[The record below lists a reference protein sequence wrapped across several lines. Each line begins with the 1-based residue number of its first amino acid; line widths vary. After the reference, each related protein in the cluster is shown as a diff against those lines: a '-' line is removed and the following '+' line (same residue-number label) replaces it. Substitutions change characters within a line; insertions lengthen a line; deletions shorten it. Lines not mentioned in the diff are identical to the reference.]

1 MGLLSLNMRP
11 LPMLRL
17 FFAPLFFSV
26 FAAAS
31 ARFQTLDLQKGR
43 IIDKVVC
50 IKDSRFSYALYL
62 PSGFSIEKEW
72 PVVFCFD
79 PRAQGRRPVE
89 LLQAAAETH
98 GYILAGSLD
107 SKNGP
112 VEPNQKA
119 AIAVWQDVRERFPV
133 DASRLYAAGFS
144 GGADVAVLFPY
155 LVETQAAGIISCGAG
170 LPASH
175 QPGWVKPAAYYGI
188 IGNWDFRY
196 LDMARL
202 EEPFE
207 ASGVTHRIVYY
218 DGWHQWPSPE
228 AFGAAVEWLELMAMK
243 SGLKEKNPGFIE
255 AEYHKR
261 LNAAAE
267 LETAGRTL
275 GVLREYGSL
284 VSDFKGLVDVSKI
297 EEKALALR
305 RSADIPK
312 LEKDRQAA
320 EENERTAEARIPH
333 VFAAV
338 EQPVSGRPPYRLQD
352 VLRALD
358 LDSWTA
364 ASAQAKNPFQS
375 DAAKRVLSQIAIL
388 ADQHGGRA
396 KSAGD
401 LRLAVMLFEL
411 ATRASAG
418 HPMNP
423 GEFYNLACA
432 YAVSGE
438 AKDALKAL
446 RLAVEKGFDDLELL
460 GNDKDLDSIRSSPQ
474 FVSLLEE
481 LRARR
486 RAP

>member
-1 MGLLSLNMRP
+1 MSSLARLSLGF
-11 LPMLRL
+11 LL
-17 FFAPLFFSV
+17 AV
-26 FAAAS
+26 S
-31 ARFQTLDLQKGR
+31 AGPQSSDLEKGR
-43 IIDKVVC
+43 IVDKVGC
-50 IKDSRFSYALYL
+50 INAAQLSYSLYL
-62 PSGFSIEKEW
+62 PSGYSAERKW
-72 PVVFCFD
+72 PVIFCFD

-89 LLQAAAETH
+89 LLQAAAETF

-112 VEPNQKA
+112 VEPNQRA
-119 AIAVWQDVRERFPV
+119 AKAVWQDVRERFSV
-133 DASRLYAAGFS
+133 DPARVYAAGFS
-144 GGADVAVLFPY
+144 GGAELAVLFPY

-170 LPASH
+170 LPSSH
-175 QPGWVKPAAYYGI
+175 QPEWVKPAAYYGI

-218 DGWHQWPSPE
+218 DGWHQWPSLE

-243 SGLKEKNPGFIE
+243 SGLKEKNPGLIE
-255 AEYHKR
+255 AQYQKR

-275 GVLREYGSL
+275 HVLHEYGSL
-284 VSDFKGLVDVSKI
+284 VSDFKGLIDVSKA
-297 EEKALALR
+297 EEKALALKG
-305 RSADIPK
+305 SADIPK
-312 LEKDRQAA
+312 LEKDKQAA

-338 EQPVSGRPPYRLQD
+338 EQPISGRPPYRLQD
-352 VLRALD
+352 VVRALD
-358 LDSWTA
+358 LDSWTS
-364 ASAQAKNPFQS
+364 ASAQTKSPFQS

-388 ADQHGGRA
+388 ADQHGFRA

-401 LRLAVMLFEL
+401 LRLAVMMFEL

-432 YAVSGE
+432 YAVSGKG
-438 AKDALKAL
+438 KDALKAL
-446 RLAVEKGFDDLELL
+446 RTAVDKGFDDLELL
-460 GNDKDLDSIRSSPQ
+460 ESDKDLDSIRSSPQ
-474 FVSLLEE
+474 FASLLAEVK
-481 LRARR
+481 ARQR
-486 RAP
+486 TSPC